1 MERVDQVLGHK
12 NYIARSEFLQKEMK
26 GVSYLAHKLTNE
38 VSKITGRLESAIHE
52 VHTYIIG

>member
-1 MERVDQVLGHK
+1 VLGHK